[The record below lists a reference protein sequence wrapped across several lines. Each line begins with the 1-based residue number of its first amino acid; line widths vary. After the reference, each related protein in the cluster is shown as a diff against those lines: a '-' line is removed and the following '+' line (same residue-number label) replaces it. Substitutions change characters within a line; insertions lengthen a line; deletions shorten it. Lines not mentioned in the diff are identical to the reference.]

1 MKEKKKIK
9 DTGKTAAIA
18 VLLMSAVAVALA
30 FGPVKMD
37 LNSLIGAILKRDGF
51 ETESVIFY
59 SLRLPRVV
67 AGLLAGAGLS
77 ASGVLLQAVTG
88 NSLASPGIIGVN
100 SGAGFAV
107 IVLLAFFPA
116 AQAAL
121 PFAAF
126 SGAFVA
132 TMLILF
138 LCSKISFSKSSVI
151 LSGVAVSALLNAAI
165 SFISYADTDI
175 LALYSYFSVGGLS
188 QSFPERLVI
197 PGVIIF
203 ICVLITS
210 LLASK
215 IDTLC
220 LGDSIALSLGVNV
233 KALRFCCLTLASA
246 LAGAVVSFA
255 GLLGFVGLVV
265 PHITRRLFG
274 SSARRLTL
282 NSLLTGGVIVVLSD
296 FCGRV
301 ILAPTEVPVGIVM
314 AFIGAPFLFYLLLRG
329 KKNA

>member
-1 MKEKKKIK
+1 MKNRQKLTDTEKTVII
-9 DTGKTAAIA
+9 TA
-18 VLLMSAVAVALA
+18 VLLLSVMAALV
-30 FGPVKMD
+30 FGSVQMD
-37 LNSLIGAILKRDGF
+37 LTSLIGGIMKRDGF
-51 ETESVIFY
+51 EAESVILY
-59 SLRLPRVV
+59 SLRLPRIA

-88 NSLASPGIIGVN
+88 NALASPGIIGVN

-107 IVLLAFFPA
+107 IMLLAFFPFA
-116 AQAAL
+116 TGFM

-126 SGAFVA
+126 FGAFIA

-138 LCSKISFSKSSVI
+138 LCSKISFSSSSVI
-151 LSGVAVSALLNAAI
+151 LSGVAVSALLNAGI
-165 SFISYADTDI
+165 SFISYADNDI
-175 LALYSYFSVGGLS
+175 LSLYSYFSVGGLS
-188 QSFPERLVI
+188 QIFPERLVI
-197 PGVIIF
+197 PAVIIAF
-203 ICVLITS
+203 CVALTV
-210 LLASK
+210 LFAPK

-233 KALRFCCLTLASA
+233 KLLRFCCLVLASA

-265 PHITRRLFG
+265 PHITRRIFG
-274 SSARRLTL
+274 TAIRRLTFNCVL
-282 NSLLTGGVIVVLSD
+282 VGGILVVLSD
-296 FCGRV
+296 LCGRM
-301 ILAPTEVPVGIVM
+301 LLSPTEVPVGIVM